1 MLLPAQPGR
10 YTGALCDIIKS
21 PTSEPPPLPRCV
33 HAASESDSLCAS
45 LRIRPAMRGPFL
57 TCRLTAGKS
66 HVCFLQAC
74 LPRST
79 DGAVTALLSFSRCS
93 FSGVG
98 WGGVGASQGPPRVKV
113 RRGVEEAV
121 QQGVNNSLC
130 IAEERLRARCPLCTR
145 TGLGRTAACDW
156 PVPRQGKRITGAS
169 QVVRLC
175 CGGGG
180 WGRWREG
187 AVLRDFK
194 MLFLALTHVLPVR
207 R

>member
-1 MLLPAQPGR
+1 MRLYASDLRCEARLSHAGSSWAKIMYVFFKRVYPDQQMA
-10 YTGALCDIIKS
+10 
-21 PTSEPPPLPRCV
+21 PLRRCCLFL
-33 HAASESDSLCAS
+33 AAAF
-45 LRIRPAMRGPFL
+45 R
-57 TCRLTAGKS
+57 
-66 HVCFLQAC
+66 
-74 LPRST
+74 
-79 DGAVTALLSFSRCS
+79 
-93 FSGVG
+93 G
-98 WGGVGASQGPPRVKV
+98 WGGVGASRGPPRVKV
-113 RRGVEEAV
+113 RRGVEDAV
-121 QQGVNNSLC
+121 QQGVNNSLR

-156 PVPRQGKRITGAS
+156 PVPRQAKRITGAS

-194 MLFLALTHVLPVR
+194 VLFLALTHVSPVR